1 MSDLEARIAEVV
13 TKHRAGATNSVQT
26 CCMCD
31 STWRTHADHDI
42 HAAAPLRQM
51 IRDAKVEALREAAD
65 EWAEGEWAAAFMAA
79 DDDASA
85 AIAVTAWL
93 QTRADNLDAS

>member
-1 MSDLEARIAEVV
+1 MSDKTPDLGRIRTVYMDHRLDCLFADCTESMAQAEFDRAIAEV
-13 TKHRAGATNSVQT
+13 RA
-26 CCMCD
+26 
-31 STWRTHADHDI
+31 
-42 HAAAPLRQM
+42 
-51 IRDAKVEALREAAD
+51 DAKAEALREAAD